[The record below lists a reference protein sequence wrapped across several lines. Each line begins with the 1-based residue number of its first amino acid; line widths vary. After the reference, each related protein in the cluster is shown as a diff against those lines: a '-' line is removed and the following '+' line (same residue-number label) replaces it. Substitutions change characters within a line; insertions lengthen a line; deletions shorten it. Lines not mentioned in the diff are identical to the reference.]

1 MIYFVAL
8 IVGLAGLLFGFD
20 EGVIAGALQ
29 ALRVQ
34 FDLSA
39 FDEGLMT
46 AAVPFGALFGALI
59 GGPLSGHIGR
69 RGALLCAATLFTIGA
84 LLAGMATA
92 VWMLTFSRL
101 GLGLAVGV
109 AAIVAPLYISE
120 IAPAHRRG
128 MLVSVYQLAIT
139 IGILSAYLVNYAFDE
154 RWRTMLMLGA
164 LPGVALFIGMLLLTD
179 TPRWYLMKGRE
190 DKAAHALRRLRHGSD
205 AELSTIR
212 DSLSEQTS
220 SPAWSEL
227 LSPVVRPAFI
237 VGIGLFFLQQ
247 LSGINAVIY
256 YAPTVFQEA
265 GFDSSATPLMA
276 TIGVGIVNVL
286 MTLVGMAL
294 IDRIGRRKLLYL
306 GFIGTTLSLGLIAVG
321 AATGSK
327 SLDILAVIGL
337 IGYIASF
344 AASIGPLPWVMM
356 SEIFPSRVRGLAMSV
371 TSLSNWLF
379 NFIVVF
385 SFPMLVSTFGLG
397 AVFGLYALVCA
408 AGVLFTWRFVP
419 ETNGV
424 TLEAIEQ
431 YLLSGKPL
439 HTLRPAPVIVT
450 QTDSPQISQQ
460 VCTDLITAVIQLSP
474 YERALMPIY
483 AHIGLVAHQNHQ
495 INTAL
500 RDLHARLVTQYGAW
514 DAHPLSKRTLGPQGP
529 VLFTFLEHVRFAS
542 TDFLAT
548 VKEAPAD
555 HVARRIDRE
564 INWKKS

>member
-29 ALRVQ
+29 ALRAQ
-34 FDLSA
+34 FALSA

-46 AAVPFGALFGALI
+46 SAVPLGALFGALL
-59 GGPLSGHIGR
+59 GGPLSGRIGR
-69 RGALLCAATLFTIGA
+69 RGALLLAASLFTVGA
-84 LLAGMATA
+84 LLAGLVTE
-92 VWMLTFSRL
+92 VWMLTACRL
-101 GLGLAVGV
+101 VLGLAVGV
-109 AAIVAPLYISE
+109 AAMVAPLYISE
-120 IAPAHRRG
+120 ISPAGRRG

-139 IGILSAYLVNYAFDE
+139 LGILSAYLVNYAFDD
-154 RWRTMLMLGA
+154 RWRTMFMLGA
-164 LPGVALFIGMLLLTD
+164 VPGLALFIGMLLLTD
-179 TPRWYLMKGRE
+179 TPRWYLMQGRE
-190 DKAAHALRRLRHGSD
+190 ADAAHALRRLRHGSD
-205 AELSTIR
+205 AELPMIR
-212 DSLSEQTS
+212 AALAEQYS
-220 SPAWSEL
+220 SASWSEL
-227 LSPVVRPAFI
+227 LSPVLRPAFV

-265 GFDSSATPLMA
+265 GFGSGSTQLMA
-276 TIGVGIVNVL
+276 TIGVGVVNVV

-321 AATGSK
+321 AATGAK

-356 SEIFPSRVRGLAMSV
+356 SEIFPARVRGLAMSV
-371 TSLSNWLF
+371 TSLSNWAF
-379 NFIVVF
+379 NFLVVF
-385 SFPMLVSTFGLG
+385 SFPLMVTTFGLG
-397 AVFGLYALVCA
+397 AVFGLYALVCV
-408 AGVLFTWRFVP
+408 AGLVFTWRYVP

-439 HTLRPAPVIVT
+439 HTLRPTPFIQLET
-450 QTDSPQISQQ
+450 NKPELSLQD
-460 VCTDLITAVIQLSP
+460 CTSLLTAVLRLSP
-474 YERALMPIY
+474 YAQSLLPVY
-483 AHIGLVAHQNHQ
+483 AHIGRVAHQNHQ

-500 RDLHARLVTQYGAW
+500 RELHARLLLENGSW
-514 DAHPLSKRTLGPQGP
+514 DAKPLTHHALGPQRE
-529 VLFTFLEHVRFAS
+529 VLMTFIEHLRFAS
-542 TDFLAT
+542 SDFLAS
-548 VKEAPAD
+548 VEEAPANV
-555 HVARRIDRE
+555 VARRIFRE
-564 INWKKS
+564 NSGKQE

>member
-29 ALRVQ
+29 SLRAQFALT
-34 FDLSA
+34 A

-46 AAVPFGALFGALI
+46 SAVPLGALFGALV
-59 GGPLSGHIGR
+59 GGPLSGRIGR
-69 RGALLCAATLFTIGA
+69 RGALLAAASLFTLGA
-84 LLAGMATA
+84 LLAGLATE
-92 VWMLTFSRL
+92 VWMLTACRL

-109 AAIVAPLYISE
+109 AAMVAPLYISE
-120 IAPAHRRG
+120 ISPAGRRG

-139 IGILSAYLVNYAFDE
+139 LGILSAYLVNYAFDD
-154 RWRTMLMLGA
+154 RWRTMFMLGA
-164 LPGVALFIGMLLLTD
+164 VPGIALFIGMLLLTD
-179 TPRWYLMKGRE
+179 TPRWYLMQGRE
-190 DKAAHALRRLRHGSD
+190 ADAARALRRLHQSSD
-205 AELSTIR
+205 TELALIRASLAEQKSAA
-212 DSLSEQTS
+212 S
-220 SPAWSEL
+220 WSEL
-227 LSPVVRPAFI
+227 LSPVLRPAFI

-265 GFDSSATPLMA
+265 GFGSGSTQLMA
-276 TIGVGIVNVL
+276 TIGVGVVNVL

-337 IGYIASF
+337 VGYIASF

-356 SEIFPSRVRGLAMSV
+356 SEVFPSRVRGLAMSV
-371 TSLSNWLF
+371 TSLSNWAF
-379 NFIVVF
+379 NFLVVF
-385 SFPMLVSTFGLG
+385 SFPLLVSTFGLG
-397 AVFGLYALVCA
+397 AVFGLYALICA
-408 AGVLFTWRFVP
+408 AGLVFTWRYVP

-431 YLLSGKPL
+431 HLLSGNPL
-439 HTLRPAPVIVT
+439 HALRPAPVIQT
-450 QTDSPQISQQ
+450 QTDQPELSLQD
-460 VCTDLITAVIQLSP
+460 CTTLLTAVLQLSP
-474 YERALMPIY
+474 YAQSLQPVQ

-500 RDLHARLVTQYGAW
+500 RELHARLLLENGSW
-514 DAHPLSKRTLGPQGP
+514 DAKPLTRLALGPQGK
-529 VLFTFLEHVRFAS
+529 VLLTFLEHVRFAS
-542 TDFLAT
+542 YEFLAS
-548 VKEAPAD
+548 VGEAPANV
-555 HVARRIDRE
+555 VARRLYRE
-564 INWKKS
+564 KNGNQK

>member
-29 ALRVQ
+29 ALRAQ

-46 AAVPFGALFGALI
+46 SAVPLGALFGALV
-59 GGPLSGHIGR
+59 GGPLSGRIGR
-69 RGALLCAATLFTIGA
+69 RGALLAAASLFTVGA
-84 LLAGMATA
+84 LLAGLATE
-92 VWMLTFSRL
+92 VWMLTACRL
-101 GLGLAVGV
+101 GLGFAVGV
-109 AAIVAPLYISE
+109 AAMVAPLYISE
-120 IAPAHRRG
+120 IAPANRRG

-139 IGILSAYLVNYAFDE
+139 LGILSAYLVNYAFDD
-154 RWRTMLMLGA
+154 RWRTMFMLGA
-164 LPGVALFIGMLLLTD
+164 VPGIALLLGMWMLTD
-179 TPRWYLMKGRE
+179 TPRWYLMQGRE
-190 DKAAHALRRLRHGSD
+190 AEAADALRRLHQGSD
-205 AELSTIR
+205 AELPLIR
-212 DSLSEQTS
+212 ASLAEQTT
-220 SPAWSEL
+220 PASWSEL
-227 LSPVVRPAFI
+227 LSPVIRPAFI

-265 GFDSSATPLMA
+265 GFDLGSTQLMA
-276 TIGVGIVNVL
+276 TIGVGVVNVL

-306 GFIGTTLSLGLIAVG
+306 GFLGTSLSLSLIAIG

-327 SLDILAVIGL
+327 SLDILAVLGL

-356 SEIFPSRVRGLAMSV
+356 AEVFPARVRGLAMSV
-371 TSLSNWLF
+371 TTLSNWTF
-379 NFIVVF
+379 NFLVVF
-385 SFPMLVSTFGLG
+385 SFPLLVSTFGLG

-408 AGVLFTWRFVP
+408 AGLVFTWRYVP

-424 TLEAIEQ
+424 TLEVIEQ

-439 HTLRPAPVIVT
+439 HTLRPTPHI
-450 QTDSPQISQQ
+450 QIHTDKPEISLQ
-460 VCTDLITAVIQLSP
+460 VSIELMTSVLRLSP
-474 YERALMPIY
+474 YASSLMPEY
-483 AHIGLVAHQNHQ
+483 AHLGQVAHQNQQ

-500 RDLHARLVTQYGAW
+500 RELHARLLMENGTWNAS
-514 DAHPLSKRTLGPQGP
+514 PLSLHALGPQRE
-529 VLFTFLEHVRFAS
+529 VLMTFIEHLRFAS
-542 TDFLAT
+542 SGFLAS
-548 VKEAPAD
+548 VGEGPAD

-564 INWKKS
+564 RQ